1 MYNFS
6 FTKEYP
12 SAKRHRTVQHPNLK
26 NALCEWVI
34 HMHFTETCS
43 YYKPICDIRLRLP
56 CDYHYLIG
64 TPLLGP

>member
-1 MYNFS
+1 MEDAVTY
-6 FTKEYP
+6 
-12 SAKRHRTVQHPNLK
+12 
-26 NALCEWVI
+26 
-34 HMHFTETCS
+34 FTETCS